1 MTELTSFNDD
11 WQPTCSVQMLRLR
24 ATLLD
29 TIRSFFRERNYLEV
43 ETPLLSHDIVVDAHL
58 EPFEVPAAG
67 ERMFLQTSPEA
78 GMKRLLAAGSGS
90 IFQITHSFRRHE
102 FGIKH
107 NPEFTMIEWYGVG
120 SSWQDQ
126 IQLTED
132 LVRCVHSTMSELNIE
147 RVLLSAD
154 PFQTIRYETAFA
166 RSLKSLASGNSV
178 LALPLE
184 SLRALAVAETNF
196 DAATC
201 STMGRDDLLNALLA
215 ECVEP
220 QLGIA
225 HPEFLHD
232 YPATQAAL
240 ATLNPHDDRTA
251 CRFELYLNGLELCNG
266 YQELTDTNEL
276 KRRDELQNAS
286 RSQQSAEV
294 LPGAH
299 RMMAAMNHGLPD
311 CSGVAL
317 GFDRLLMSLLGE
329 TNIQKVIPFPINRA

>member
-1 MTELTSFNDD
+1 
-11 WQPTCSVQMLRLR
+11 MLRLR

-58 EPFEVPAAG
+58 EPFEVPVAG

-120 SSWQDQ
+120 SCWQDQ
-126 IQLTED
+126 VQLTED
-132 LVRCVHSTMSELNIE
+132 LVRCVHSIMSELNIE
-147 RVLLSAD
+147 RVPLSAD
-154 PFQTIRYETAFA
+154 PFPTISYETAFA
-166 RSLKSLASGNSV
+166 RSLKSLTSNDSI
-178 LALPLE
+178 LALSIE

-201 STMGRDDLLNALLA
+201 STIGRDDLLNALLA
-215 ECVEP
+215 EGVEP
-220 QLGIA
+220 QLGTA

-286 RSQQSAEV
+286 RSQQSVAV